1 MRLLIVDDSTLVRE
15 LLIDRLSEVRGINIV
30 GEAGD
35 APDALDMIRRLKPD
49 AVVLDFKMP
58 NGNGLRVL
66 NGMRA
71 ENLSALV
78 VVLTN
83 YPFSQYRNACL
94 KAGAHYFLDKS
105 TEFEKITE
113 ILEQAAQTTKHA

>member
-1 MRLLIVDDSTLVRE
+1 MRLLVVDDSALVRE
-15 LLIDRLSEVRGINIV
+15 LLIDRLSELQGIDVV

-35 APDALDMIRRLKPD
+35 APEALEMIRRLKPD
-49 AVVLDFKMP
+49 AVILDFKMP

-66 NGMRA
+66 RGMRL
-71 ENLSALV
+71 ENLCALV

-83 YPFSQYRNACL
+83 YPFSQYRDACL

-105 TEFEKITE
+105 TEFEKVTE
-113 ILEQAAQTTKHA
+113 ILEQAVQASHGM